1 MIINLRPWQRE
12 VLDAIPEELDP
23 ETNIFINAPTGSGK
37 TILSLLIGSKLDVDL
52 IIVVT
57 RTRNEGFRF
66 WEDAVT
72 KLGLRHYPFTFIAKA
87 DFCRVVKDPDVR
99 KELLEDEESSINCEG
114 CKLAL
119 ESKKETRE
127 WLRQT
132 MDLPLYIKVFK
143 EVNPNLPPQE
153 YEKELLGRMGD
164 RFMRFCAYS
173 VVKNLAK
180 ESARRGYP
188 IMLIG
193 TYPHLFTAYRLFRT
207 ILSEFLNSEERFS
220 NRFLVIIDEA
230 HNLDNLPDMVERRVS
245 PMRLERLMNTGE
257 KFCERVEKMGAR
269 PPECEEAR
277 KNMEK
282 YKEVKDEFGRKL
294 EELGKKYNVGENM
307 YKRISLDDVESLL
320 SILERFMPLA
330 LLYQQAMERF
340 MERVNPMDPFI
351 VTYGLMRKERD
362 YLDGASVSFDDREK
376 SILVDPDV
384 WRFYIHGNHTYAL
397 VMKPITPKPI
407 INSARRK
414 FNDVWVMMSG
424 TLQSREYI
432 EKNWGLTVD
441 YYFDMSTKVKLGK
454 MHVKFITSV
463 TSRYEKR
470 SEEMYTRYALV
481 ISDIIAK
488 NDGKVFL
495 VVYPSYDMMRS
506 IMPKLNSMD
515 VVHIKETEVKSL
527 AKVREMVEGTDKKV
541 VVHAVAGGRFTE
553 GIEIVKDG
561 VSLIN
566 HVIMAG
572 MPIPNIR
579 DDYITDRINASG
591 MDPIEWLLEH
601 ARIITLQARGRAI
614 RSDKDEATIWLLDS
628 RFPGYATKW
637 GLTAP

>member
-1 MIINLRPWQRE
+1 MISLRPWQSE
-12 VLDAIPEELDP
+12 VLGAIPEVLEP
-23 ETNIFINAPTGSGK
+23 NTNIFINAPTGSGK
-37 TILSLLIGSKLDVDL
+37 TILSLMIGSKLDVDL
-52 IIVVT
+52 IIVAT

-87 DFCRVVKDPDVR
+87 DFCRVVKDPELR

-114 CKLAL
+114 CRLAL
-119 ESKKETRE
+119 EGKKETRE
-127 WLRQT
+127 WLRET

-153 YEKELLGRMGD
+153 YEKELLGRLGNQ
-164 RFMRFCAYS
+164 FMRFCAYS
-173 VVKNLAK
+173 VVKGLAK
-180 ESARRGYP
+180 ESARRGHP
-188 IMLIG
+188 LMLIG
-193 TYPHLFTAYRLFRT
+193 TYPHLFTAYRLFRA
-207 ILSEFLNSEERFS
+207 ILGEFLGSEERFN

-257 KFCERVEKMGAR
+257 RFCERVEKLGAR

-282 YKEVKDEFGRKL
+282 YKEVKDEFERKL

-307 YKRISLDDVESLL
+307 YKRISLDDVGALL
-320 SILERFMPLA
+320 GILEKFMPLV
-330 LLYQQAMERF
+330 LLYQQAMERS

-351 VTYGLMRKERD
+351 LTHELMKKERD
-362 YLDGASVSFDDREK
+362 YLDGTSVSFDDRER

-384 WRFYIHGNHTYAL
+384 WRFYIHGNRTYAL

-407 INSARRK
+407 INSARRR

-424 TLQSREYI
+424 TLQEKDYI
-432 EKNWGLTVD
+432 EKNWGLAVD
-441 YYFDMSTKVKLGK
+441 YYFDMSREVKLGK
-454 MHVKFITSV
+454 RYVKFVTSV
-463 TSRYEKR
+463 TSRYER
-470 SEEMYTRYALV
+470 RDEEMFARYALE
-481 ISDIIAK
+481 ISDIVAK
-488 NDGKVFL
+488 NEGKVFL
-495 VVYPSYDMMRS
+495 VVYPSYDMLKN
-506 IMPKLNSMD
+506 IVPKLNGID
-515 VVHIKETEVKSL
+515 AVHIKETEVRSL
-527 AKVREMVEGTDKKV
+527 AKVKEMVDSTDKKV

-561 VSLIN
+561 ISLIN

-591 MDPIEWLLEH
+591 MNPIEWLLEH
-601 ARIITLQARGRAI
+601 ARIATLQAIGRAI
-614 RSDKDEATIWLLDS
+614 RSYIDEVIVWLLDS
-628 RFPGYATKW
+628 RYPGYAIKW
-637 GLTAP
+637 GLATP